1 MLWSRGPTPPTI
13 VPIHRSP
20 PVEAVALCTAV
31 DAASFAEADVMSLA
45 AAHTRNSILFRAALL
60 QKDAL
65 GEVGWRRSQLTPRS
79 PRRLPH

>member
-1 MLWSRGPTPPTI
+1 
-13 VPIHRSP
+13 
-20 PVEAVALCTAV
+20 
-31 DAASFAEADVMSLA
+31 MSLA

-65 GEVGWRRSQLTPRS
+65 GEVGWRRSQLTRPRS